1 MTPNTLFERTRNRAA
16 QERPLAFEKT
26 MNIRYLSTD
35 LQELNLRLHTA
46 FAGATGLS
54 DEEAT
59 QPIEPG
65 EWPRKQIIGH
75 LIS

>member
-1 MTPNTLFERTRNRAA
+1 MLDLVRNSCAK
-16 QERPLAFEKT
+16 L
-26 MNIRYLSTD
+26 
-35 LQELNLRLHTA
+35 
-46 FAGATGLS
+46 TGLS